1 MKTMM
6 SCTRARS
13 FISLVTGHFSCGV
26 AASVLAFAMSG
37 CGGAPPAAP
46 AGQATPAAVLGQ
58 PSQAGP
64 SGAEPGP
71 AAVDVATV
79 LEQPLSVQLSLAAE
93 LMPYRS
99 VDLHARV
106 SGFVRSVAV
115 DRGSR
120 VRRGAVLA
128 ELEAPELAAQR
139 AEAQSKL
146 QAAEAQ
152 LAAVQSKAEAEA
164 GTLDKLK
171 AAAATPGVVA
181 GNDLVVAEKAL
192 DASRSQVTSAQQLVE
207 AARQAVSA
215 LHEMETYL
223 RITAPFDGVVT
234 ERGVHPGALVGP
246 ASGPGGPPLLRMAE
260 QDRLRLVVPVPEA
273 YLASVAPGAELAF
286 SVAAYPGQS
295 FTGKVA
301 RASQAVEPATRTMA
315 VELDVTNTDGRL
327 TPGTFCQVRWPV
339 TRTRPSLM
347 VPTGSIATT
356 TDRVFVIRIREGK
369 AEWVDVKTGLT
380 SGALIEVFGELRAG
394 EIVAAR
400 GTDELRNGSAVR
412 PRDPKPA
419 T

>member
-1 MKTMM
+1 
-6 SCTRARS
+6 
-13 FISLVTGHFSCGV
+13 
-26 AASVLAFAMSG
+26 
-37 CGGAPPAAP
+37 
-46 AGQATPAAVLGQ
+46 
-58 PSQAGP
+58 
-64 SGAEPGP
+64 
-71 AAVDVATV
+71 VDVAAV
-79 LEQPLSVQLSLAAE
+79 LEQPLNVQLSLAAE
-93 LMPYRS
+93 LTPYRS

-106 SGFVRSVAV
+106 SGFVKTVSV

-128 ELEAPELAAQR
+128 ELEAPELVAQR

-152 LAAVQSKAEAEA
+152 LSAVRSKADAEA

-181 GNDLVVAEKAL
+181 GNDLVVAERAL

-207 AARQAVSA
+207 AARQAVNA

-246 ASGPGGPPLLRMAE
+246 ASGAGSPPLLRMAE

-301 RASQAVEPATRTMA
+301 RAAQTVESTTRTMA

-356 TDRVFVIRIREGK
+356 TDRVFVIRIRDGK
-369 AEWVDVKTGLT
+369 AEWVDVTTGLT
-380 SGALIEVFGELRAG
+380 AGALIEVFGDLRAG
-394 EIVAAR
+394 ELVAVR